1 MMKKFIFRSVMMQ
14 GFYNIYSKS
23 SCAFCILSDQKAVIC
38 ITITQGAFRIA
49 LLFCKEVYSLFSSN
63 FSHVLQNSDMRRNR
77 KGREGGENRALP
89 AFSDQKRMPMPV
101 TNW

>member
-14 GFYNIYSKS
+14 GFNNIYSKP

-38 ITITQGAFRIA
+38 ITITQGAFRIDQI
-49 LLFCKEVYSLFSSN
+49 FCKEACALFSSN
-63 FSHVLQNSDMRRNR
+63 FSHVLQNGDMRQNR
-77 KGREGGENRALP
+77 KGRKGGKNCAFP